1 MIHDATHGLAIKSKI
16 SPMAGDLNLKRAVQV
31 FRGACFLL
39 TGDVARAH
47 YLGSSKWQRAIGGIS
62 AAARLQ
68 KGQMWCG
75 QIALALSE
83 WLQQLMNGIG

>member
-31 FRGACFLL
+31 FRGPASCSLA
-39 TGDVARAH
+39 TWPVRI
-47 YLGSSKWQRAIGGIS
+47 GSSKWQRAIGGIS